1 MRQLPANHQSL
12 LQSIALIDCN
22 SFYASCER
30 IFNPKLLGKPI
41 VVLSNNDGCII
52 TRSAEAKALGI
63 KMGEPYFKAK
73 KIIEKN
79 NVKVFSSNYSL
90 YGDISQRVMEILLG
104 FSPEVEIYSIDEAF
118 LNFKGFKNH
127 ELLTYCKHIRQTI
140 KQWVGIPVSIGVGS
154 TKTLSKIANH
164 LAKKEADY
172 EGICILKGDEKIEEA
187 LNRIEIGDVWG
198 IGRRLSKFLRNYE
211 VRTAKQFAF
220 LDRRWIRK
228 NMGVVGEKIQLE
240 LRGISC
246 LDLELLPSPKKSCC
260 VSRSFSRPIEK
271 IEELQE
277 SIANYG
283 SRVAEK
289 IREEGL
295 IAQSMSI
302 FVLTNHFNKKE
313 KQYSSSIKLQLD
325 YPTSDSK
332 LIVKR
337 AVEGI
342 KRIYKEGYRYKKA
355 GIILYELHN
364 SSSVRGL
371 LDYDKP
377 RTDSLMR
384 SLDKINYR
392 YGSSTLRLAAEG
404 IRRSWHMR
412 REKVSPCYTT
422 SFDQL
427 MIVKS

>member
-1 MRQLPANHQSL
+1 MRQLPINHQSL
-12 LQSIALIDCN
+12 QQSIALIDCN

-30 IFNPKLLGKPI
+30 VFNPKLLGKPI

-52 TRSAEAKALGI
+52 TRSTEAKALGI
-63 KMGEPYFKAK
+63 KMGDPYFKVK
-73 KIIEKN
+73 NVIKKN
-79 NVKVFSSNYSL
+79 NVKVFSSNYAL
-90 YGDISQRVMEILLG
+90 YGDMSQRAMEILLG
-104 FSPEVEIYSIDEAF
+104 FSPDVEIYSIDEAF
-118 LNFKGFKNH
+118 LSLKGFKNY
-127 ELLTYCKHIRQTI
+127 ELLTYCKHIRKTI
-140 KQWVGIPVSIGVGS
+140 KQWTGIPVSIGVGS

-164 LAKKEADY
+164 LAKKNNAY
-172 EGICILKGDEKIEEA
+172 EGVCILKKKEKINEA
-187 LNRIEIGDVWG
+187 LQETEIEDVWG
-198 IGRRLSKFLRNYE
+198 IGRSLSKFLKKYN
-211 VRTAKQFAF
+211 VCNAKQFA
-220 LDRRWIRK
+220 LSDRGWVRK
-228 NMGVVGEKIQLE
+228 NMGVVGERIQLE
-240 LRGISC
+240 LHGVSC
-246 LDLELLPSPKKSCC
+246 LGVELLPSPQKSCC

-271 IEELQE
+271 IEELKE

-289 IREEGL
+289 IREEDL
-295 IAQSMSI
+295 IAQSMSV

-313 KQYSSSIKLQLD
+313 KQYSNSIKLQLE

-342 KRIYKEGYRYKKA
+342 QRIYKQGYRYKKA
-355 GIILYELHN
+355 GIILYELHD

-377 RTDSLMR
+377 RSDSLMK
-384 SLDKINYR
+384 SLDEINYR

-404 IRRSWHMR
+404 IKKGWQMR

>member
-1 MRQLPANHQSL
+1 MRQLPINHQSL
-12 LQSIALIDCN
+12 QQSIALVDCN

-30 IFNPKLLGKPI
+30 VFNPKLLGKPI

-52 TRSAEAKALGI
+52 TRSTEAKALGI
-63 KMGEPYFKAK
+63 KMGEPYFKVK
-73 KIIEKN
+73 NVIKKN
-79 NVKVFSSNYSL
+79 NVKVFSSNYAL
-90 YGDISQRVMEILLG
+90 YGDMSQRVMEILLG
-104 FSPEVEIYSIDEAF
+104 FSPDVEIYSIDEAF
-118 LNFKGFKNH
+118 LSLKGFKNY
-127 ELLTYCKHIRQTI
+127 ELLTYCKHIRKTI
-140 KQWVGIPVSIGVGS
+140 KQWSGIPVSIGVGS

-164 LAKKEADY
+164 LAKKNNAY
-172 EGICILKGDEKIEEA
+172 EWVCILKKKEKIDEA
-187 LNRIEIGDVWG
+187 LQETEIEDVWG
-198 IGRRLSKFLRNYE
+198 IGRSLSKFLKRYN
-211 VRTAKQFAF
+211 VCNAKQFAL
-220 LDRRWIRK
+220 LDRGWVRK
-228 NMGVVGEKIQLE
+228 NMGVVGERIQLE
-240 LRGISC
+240 LHGVSC
-246 LDLELLPSPKKSCC
+246 LGVELLPSPQKSCC

-271 IEELQE
+271 IEELKE
-277 SIANYG
+277 SIANYA

-289 IREEGL
+289 IREEDL

-313 KQYSSSIKLQLD
+313 KQYSNSIKLQLD

-337 AVEGI
+337 AVEGV
-342 KRIYKEGYRYKKA
+342 KRIYKNGYRYKKA

-371 LDYDKP
+371 LDYDRP
-377 RTDSLMR
+377 RSDSLMK
-384 SLDKINYR
+384 SLDEINYR
-392 YGSSTLRLAAEG
+392 YGSSTLKLAAEG
-404 IRRSWHMR
+404 IKKGWQMR

>member
-240 LRGISC
+240 LCGVSC

-355 GIILYELHN
+355 GIILYELHS

-371 LDYDKP
+371 LDYDKL

-384 SLDKINYR
+384 SLDEINYR
-392 YGSSTLRLAAEG
+392 YGSATLRLAAEG

>member
-1 MRQLPANHQSL
+1 MRQLPLNHQSL
-12 LQSIALIDCN
+12 QQSIALVDCN

-52 TRSAEAKALGI
+52 TRSSEAKALGI

-73 KIIEKN
+73 KIIEEN

-172 EGICILKGDEKIEEA
+172 EGICILKGDEEIEEA

-211 VRTAKQFAF
+211 VRTA
-220 LDRRWIRK
+220 
-228 NMGVVGEKIQLE
+228 
-240 LRGISC
+240 
-246 LDLELLPSPKKSCC
+246 
-260 VSRSFSRPIEK
+260 
-271 IEELQE
+271 
-277 SIANYG
+277 
-283 SRVAEK
+283 
-289 IREEGL
+289 
-295 IAQSMSI
+295 
-302 FVLTNHFNKKE
+302 
-313 KQYSSSIKLQLD
+313 
-325 YPTSDSK
+325 
-332 LIVKR
+332 
-337 AVEGI
+337 
-342 KRIYKEGYRYKKA
+342 
-355 GIILYELHN
+355 
-364 SSSVRGL
+364 
-371 LDYDKP
+371 
-377 RTDSLMR
+377 
-384 SLDKINYR
+384 
-392 YGSSTLRLAAEG
+392 
-404 IRRSWHMR
+404 
-412 REKVSPCYTT
+412 
-422 SFDQL
+422 
-427 MIVKS
+427 

>member
-198 IGRRLSKFLRNYE
+198 IGRRLSKFLRNYG
-211 VRTAKQFAF
+211 VCTAKQFAF

-240 LRGISC
+240 LCGVSC

-342 KRIYKEGYRYKKA
+342 QRIYKEGYRYKKA
-355 GIILYELHN
+355 GIILYELHS

-384 SLDKINYR
+384 SLDEINYR
-392 YGSSTLRLAAEG
+392 YGSATLRLAAEG

>member
-187 LNRIEIGDVWG
+187 LNRIEIGEVWG

-240 LRGISC
+240 LCGVSC

-392 YGSSTLRLAAEG
+392 YGSATLRLAAEG

>member
-140 KQWVGIPVSIGVGS
+140 TQWVGIPVSIGVGS

-187 LNRIEIGDVWG
+187 LNRIEISDVWG

-240 LRGISC
+240 LCGVSC

-355 GIILYELHN
+355 GIILYELHS

-384 SLDKINYR
+384 SLDEINYR
-392 YGSSTLRLAAEG
+392 YGSATLRLAAEG

>member
-187 LNRIEIGDVWG
+187 LNRIKIGDVWG

-240 LRGISC
+240 LRGVSC

>member
-63 KMGEPYFKAK
+63 KMGEPYFKVK

-240 LRGISC
+240 LCGVSC

-295 IAQSMSI
+295 IAQFMSI

-355 GIILYELHN
+355 GIILYELHS

-384 SLDKINYR
+384 SLDEINYR
-392 YGSSTLRLAAEG
+392 YGSATLRLAAEG

>member
-140 KQWVGIPVSIGVGS
+140 TQWVGIPVSIGVGS

-240 LRGISC
+240 LCGVSC

-355 GIILYELHN
+355 GIILYELHS

-384 SLDKINYR
+384 SLDEINYR
-392 YGSSTLRLAAEG
+392 YGSATLRLAAEG

>member
-30 IFNPKLLGKPI
+30 IFNPKLLGRPI

-63 KMGEPYFKAK
+63 RMGEPYFKVK

-240 LRGISC
+240 LCGVSC

>member
-140 KQWVGIPVSIGVGS
+140 TQWVGIPVSIGVGS

-198 IGRRLSKFLRNYE
+198 IGRRLSKFLRNYG
-211 VRTAKQFAF
+211 VCTAKQFAF

-240 LRGISC
+240 LCGVSC

-355 GIILYELHN
+355 GIILYELHS

-384 SLDKINYR
+384 SLDEINYR
-392 YGSSTLRLAAEG
+392 YGSAILRLAAEG
-404 IRRSWHMR
+404 VRRSWHMR

>member
-1 MRQLPANHQSL
+1 
-12 LQSIALIDCN
+12 
-22 SFYASCER
+22 
-30 IFNPKLLGKPI
+30 LGKPI

-240 LRGISC
+240 LCGVSC

-355 GIILYELHN
+355 GIILYELHS

-371 LDYDKP
+371 LDYDKS

-384 SLDKINYR
+384 SLDEINYR
-392 YGSSTLRLAAEG
+392 YGSATLRLAAEG

>member
-240 LRGISC
+240 LCGVSC

-295 IAQSMSI
+295 IAQFMSI

-355 GIILYELHN
+355 GIILYELHS

-384 SLDKINYR
+384 SLDEINYR
-392 YGSSTLRLAAEG
+392 YGSATLRLAAEG
-404 IRRSWHMR
+404 IKKSWQMR

>member
-240 LRGISC
+240 LCGVSC

-295 IAQSMSI
+295 IAQFMSI

-355 GIILYELHN
+355 GIILYELH
-364 SSSVRGL
+364 SSSFVRGL

-384 SLDKINYR
+384 SLDEINYR
-392 YGSSTLRLAAEG
+392 YGSATLRLAAEG
-404 IRRSWHMR
+404 IGRSWHMR
-412 REKVSPCYTT
+412 REKISPCYTT

>member
-63 KMGEPYFKAK
+63 KMGEPYFKVK

-240 LRGISC
+240 LCGVSC

-355 GIILYELHN
+355 GIILYELHS

-384 SLDKINYR
+384 SLDEINYR
-392 YGSSTLRLAAEG
+392 YGSATLRLAAEG

>member
-140 KQWVGIPVSIGVGS
+140 KKWVGIPVSIGVGS

-240 LRGISC
+240 LRGVSC

-355 GIILYELHN
+355 GIILYELHS

-384 SLDKINYR
+384 SLDEINYR
-392 YGSSTLRLAAEG
+392 YGSATLRLAAEG